1 MYESSLPVKTKNS
14 NKFKLINVIQISMNP
29 KKYKA
34 LIFAPL
40 PPPVGGIASIVAM
53 LHKGL
58 ADRQDIGFVSPIAK
72 KNGLVSSLL
81 RSLRNFFRLLFAI
94 KKTRIGGRVLLFS
107 SEAASFFEKTAWSI
121 LILALRRKPVVF
133 MVSGLFPQFWEN
145 LNSIGHKFLT
155 FLINRKSITLV
166 AQSESWLNYYRSI
179 FPSADIKLASATA
192 AEDFFSHQRTGVSS
206 KHPARLLFV
215 GWIIP
220 DKGIFD
226 LLDAMVILVRT
237 HPDVRLR
244 LAGPLFDK
252 DDAWK
257 QAVAIRGISNQV
269 EFLGVISDRKKLIQ
283 ELDAAS
289 IFVFPSH
296 FEGFPV
302 ALLEA
307 ITLGLPCIG
316 TSVGGIPDILDNGVA
331 GILVEPKAPQELAEA
346 LYKLITDNNLREEI
360 ATRASE
366 RAREVYS
373 HSKFIDSFECLLG
386 LKYI

>member
-1 MYESSLPVKTKNS
+1 
-14 NKFKLINVIQISMNP
+14 MNRQE
-29 KKYKA
+29 YKA

-58 ADRQDIGFVSPIAK
+58 AGRPDVGFVSPIAK
-72 KNGLVSSLL
+72 TIGWESSLI
-81 RSLRNFFRLLFAI
+81 RPLRNFFRLAFAI
-94 KKTRIGGRVLLFS
+94 KKTEIGGRILLFS

-133 MVSGLFPQFWEN
+133 MVSGLFPQFWEK

-192 AEDFFSHQRTGVSS
+192 AQEFFSHQRTGIFS
-206 KHPARLLFV
+206 KQPQHLLFV

-220 DKGIFD
+220 EKGIFD
-226 LLDAMVILVRT
+226 LLDAMVILVQT

-244 LAGPLFDK
+244 LVGPLFDK

-307 ITLGLPCIG
+307 ITMGLPCVG

-331 GILVEPKAPQELAEA
+331 GILVKPKAPQELAEA
-346 LYKLITDNNLREEI
+346 LHKLIADNNLREEI
-360 ATRASE
+360 STRASE
-366 RAREVYS
+366 RAIEVYS